1 MVTKFEA
8 IFERNSIKRDGVAIL
23 EFRVPTID
31 LAKVLEALVTIGG
44 KVKVV
49 ATVIEKKDIV
59 FELKNAVF
67 EKLDIY
73 NEGDSRIKFAT
84 MAGDLVGLDK
94 VSEFI
99 EMNLSVEVHRLE

>member
-1 MVTKFEA
+1 MITKFEA
-8 IFERNSIKRDGVAIL
+8 VFERNIIKRDGVAVL
-23 EFRVPTID
+23 EFRVPTVD
-31 LAKVLEALVTIGG
+31 LAKVLETLVTIGG

-59 FELKNAVF
+59 FELKDAAF

-73 NEGDSRIKFAT
+73 REGDSRIRFGT

-94 VSEFI
+94 VNEFT
-99 EMNLSVEVHRLE
+99 EMNLSIEVYKLE